1 LKCTALKVEGLMTI
15 APLAPENPDVARRC
29 FARLRE
35 TRDDLAKQF
44 GVPLAELSM
53 GMTDDLE
60 AAVRE
65 GSTLVRVGT
74 ALYGKRE

>member
-1 LKCTALKVEGLMTI
+1 MTI
-15 APLAPENPDVARRC
+15 APLAPENPEVARRC

-35 TRDDLAKQF
+35 TRDALAKQF
-44 GVPLAELSM
+44 NVPLDELSM

-60 AAVRE
+60 VAVKE

-74 ALYGKRE
+74 ALFGRRG

>member
-1 LKCTALKVEGLMTI
+1 MTI
-15 APLAPENPDVARRC
+15 APLADDPAVAQRS

-35 TRDDLAKQF
+35 LRDRLAAQF

-53 GMTDDLE
+53 GMTGDLV
-60 AAVRE
+60 AAVVE

-74 ALYGKRE
+74 GLFGPRV